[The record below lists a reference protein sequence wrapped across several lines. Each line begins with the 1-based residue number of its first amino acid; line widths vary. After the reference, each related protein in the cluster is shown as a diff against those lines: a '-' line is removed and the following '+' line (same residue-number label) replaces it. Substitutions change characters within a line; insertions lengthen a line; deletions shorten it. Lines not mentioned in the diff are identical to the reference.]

1 MSQYSGKSSSDQT
14 LKRIQEETQRLRR
27 RLTEEDLVPERGNMT
42 SPSKQA
48 AVENAPSIEV
58 SSCGTPF
65 EQAGNSTPASTYIV
79 ENSESLTFKDPVPA
93 RNRSAHLRTEHE
105 AFKQR

>member
-1 MSQYSGKSSSDQT
+1 MSRYSGKLSSDQT
-14 LKRIQEETQRLRR
+14 LKRIQEETQRVRR
-27 RLTEEDLVPERGNMT
+27 RLTEEDLVPERGTMT
-42 SPSKQA
+42 SPSRQA
-48 AVENAPSIEV
+48 AVDDVPSVEV
-58 SSCGTPF
+58 SSCGSPF
-65 EQAGNSTPASTYIV
+65 EQAGNATPTSTYII